1 MRLIYHYKR
10 RVLFFSLFFFFFFF
24 LPISFFSF
32 EKVGLYLDI
41 IVTLFRLILHLW
53 IFSSDYEYYRFI
65 TLSCTNHCFLVAC
78 STHTRI
84 ENHAFEFMKFEKK
97 SLRIDKHDTILVTF
111 LKIVRRNYWEK
122 EMMLLLAYIQFD
134 LILHT
139 SK

>member
-1 MRLIYHYKR
+1 MRLIYHHKR
-10 RVLFFSLFFFFFFF
+10 RVLLFSLSLSFFFTNKFFFFWKSRFI
-24 LPISFFSF
+24 LRDNCHVIPINITLMNIF
-32 EKVGLYLDI
+32 EWLWILS
-41 IVTLFRLILHLW
+41 ILH
-53 IFSSDYEYYRFI
+53 YRVRI
-65 TLSCTNHCFLVAC
+65 TFFLVAC

-122 EMMLLLAYIQFD
+122 EMMLLLTYIQFD

-139 SK
+139 LK